1 MVYNTTVVNSISNMY
16 PSAYISYSRK
26 SASFSSI
33 VELNISLSTQVLI
46 HVQQWLMKQARNT
59 RCRYIFQAKDI
70 TRTYRNQ
77 SRSSS
82 QTDSD
87 GCLDVSAL
95 SIGAICGMIPSY
107 HGNTSADV
115 ANNQTQ
121 RIQLHFYSLHYA
133 IMQLL
138 SRNKSKLDG

>member
-1 MVYNTTVVNSISNMY
+1 MDYNTTAINSISNMY
-16 PSAYISYSRK
+16 PTAYLSNSRK

-33 VELNISLSTQVLI
+33 FDLNISLSTQVLT

-59 RCRYIFQAKDI
+59 LCRYIFQAKDI

-82 QTDSD
+82 QTDSE
-87 GCLDVSAL
+87 GCLDVSAS
-95 SIGAICGMIPSY
+95 SIGAICGMVPIY
-107 HGNTSADV
+107 HCNTSADV
-115 ANNQTQ
+115 TNNQTQ
-121 RIQLHFYSLHYA
+121 RIQLNFYSLNYG

-138 SRNKSKLDG
+138 SRNVSKL